1 MESLASPRV
10 AFTDLPDALPED
22 EVILS
27 YSDTTPYEEQ
37 KESLANR
44 IGKTKVYL
52 LEEEFSS
59 RKKRKRSV
67 SRSPTPELDVDMSVL
82 ADGDPNERSNAILLV
97 GPPISTLPTFG
108 VTPLG
113 LEWINDETCVLVFD
127 GRGKAAKAFA
137 ALAKTQ
143 GEAPDEDGFMLAHNI
158 PLTLLPPEERISQ
171 TLLAPSEPSAY
182 TKARGL
188 IRMRWALA
196 TDVKKRG
203 AKRESEFYKRKRRR
217 RGEDLDLELDNFLD
231 DHSPEP
237 EPEPILASRM
247 RSDYIASD
255 GRTLLERTS
264 VIRAIDG
271 VPGRVYSDG
280 SGDRRRRDGE
290 GRDRRRRGGRGR
302 RPREGDEKERGGRER
317 PKKSQQELDDELDA
331 FLKEG
336 E

>member
-1 MESLASPRV
+1 M
-10 AFTDLPDALPED
+10 
-22 EVILS
+22 
-27 YSDTTPYEEQ
+27 
-37 KESLANR
+37 
-44 IGKTKVYL
+44 
-52 LEEEFSS
+52 
-59 RKKRKRSV
+59 

-97 GPPISTLPTFG
+97 GPPISTLPTVRLFAYAAQFG

-217 RGEDLDLELDNFLD
+217 RGEDLDRELDNFLD

-237 EPEPILASRM
+237 EPEPVLASRM